1 MAKSAWDIIGAASA
15 TQRGTP
21 FAPGTQGEAIVLGLR
36 QFTSNNNEGEVLVLE
51 AEIVESIAK
60 GEEYLVDIAT
70 NRTAKTIVQK
80 PGTKVSSVF
89 MLGKHKAA
97 PGAAKAML
105 LEIIGQSES
114 TITPEEFSTLVTMA
128 KEEDGKALK
137 GIKFGFD
144 TYSHKTKAG
153 STISLVRYS
162 HIEGQSEEEI
172 TANANK
178 AEAGQ

>member
-21 FAPGTQGEAIVLGLR
+21 FAPGTQGKAKVLGLR
-36 QFTSNNNEGEVLVLE
+36 QFSSNNGDGEVLVLE

-128 KEEDGKALK
+128 KEEDGKALRD
-137 GIKFGFD
+137 IEFGFD
-144 TYSHKTKAG
+144 TYSHKTKEG
-153 STISLVRYS
+153 KTISLVRYS
-162 HIEGQSEEEI
+162 HIAGQLEEEI

-178 AEAGQ
+178 AEAAQ